1 MINKNHV
8 YNSIFLIFLIFSFA
22 ISISTSKI
30 IYDYTNILDKG
41 PKSDMTYIFS
51 ENPDNNNHDRKESDE
66 YTKLVDET
74 HKSYQSLFFTDIK
87 TITPLYDQS
96 INCYFPVKKELN
108 FNDDLYINHNFF
120 SNTTKLKIIPE
131 KLARIYLKP
140 LMNICYNHFVDRWY
154 YKICPFN
161 KAVQTLTFLK
171 KNPKTNKEEKEVNYL
186 GYASNDTNDFNELN
200 YFYEES
206 PFNEKYFQ
214 KDIYKFFEKT
224 KIVGVYKNIIKIYDS
239 LDIQNEFKKI
249 NEENKTNEVLEDYLI
264 YKYQY
269 KKLEIDYDKS
279 ILEKAKE
286 VQGVNL
292 EKLYEYKTKDNSNII
307 TYERDII
314 RSINKNTFLLKD
326 DLPPIF
332 DGIINTRIIVFP
344 YNQDE
349 EFFPV

>member
-1 MINKNHV
+1 
-8 YNSIFLIFLIFSFA
+8 
-22 ISISTSKI
+22 
-30 IYDYTNILDKG
+30 
-41 PKSDMTYIFS
+41 
-51 ENPDNNNHDRKESDE
+51 
-66 YTKLVDET
+66 
-74 HKSYQSLFFTDIK
+74 
-87 TITPLYDQS
+87 
-96 INCYFPVKKELN
+96 
-108 FNDDLYINHNFF
+108 
-120 SNTTKLKIIPE
+120 
-131 KLARIYLKP
+131 
-140 LMNICYNHFVDRWY
+140 MNICYNHFVDRWY

-214 KDIYKFFEKT
+214 KDIYKLFEKT

-269 KKLEIDYDKS
+269 KKLEIDYDRS

-292 EKLYEYKTKDNSNII
+292 QKLYEYRAKDNSNII
-307 TYERDII
+307 TYERNII
-314 RSINKNTFLLKD
+314 RSINKKH
-326 DLPPIF
+326 IF
-332 DGIINTRIIVFP
+332 IKR
-344 YNQDE
+344 
-349 EFFPV
+349 